1 MARTLTDSRIVY
13 LYEAVRRGSIRAAA
27 DGLDIAPSAVS
38 RQITLLEKEL
48 ACALIERH
56 SRGITATDAG
66 RHLID
71 YHREQLAHQNDL
83 LSRLEDLRGLRSGQ
97 VAIVLGEGFVT
108 DLLSGPMAQFCRQ
121 YPAIRLQ
128 LDLAGTNDVVRRVV
142 EDEAEIGLVY
152 NPPSDPKMVSRASR
166 RQALKAVVRPDF
178 PLWGR
183 QAGMSLQELTAF
195 PLAITHTAYG
205 IRQMLHAL
213 EITERVHL
221 QPVVTTNSLTV
232 LKEFVKQGLG
242 VSCLPDFAVA
252 REVEAGELRTMPL
265 FHPVLENAEAHL
277 ITRAGRRLS
286 SAAARMLQLMTAQ
299 LRSLR

>member
-1 MARTLTDSRIVY
+1 MALTLNDSRIMY

-48 ACALIERH
+48 DCALIERH
-56 SRGITATDAG
+56 SRGIVATDAG

-97 VAIVLGEGFVT
+97 VVIVLGEGFVA
-108 DLLSGPMAQFCRQ
+108 DLLAGPMAHFRRQ
-121 YPAIRLQ
+121 YPAISLQ
-128 LDLAGTNDVVRRVV
+128 LDLAGTNEVVRRVV

-152 NPPSDPKMVSRASR
+152 NPPADPKMVSRAIR
-166 RQALKAVVRPDF
+166 RQPLKAVVWRDF
-178 PLWGR
+178 PLRGR
-183 QAGMSLQELTAF
+183 QPGLSLRELTAF
-195 PLAITHTAYG
+195 PLAVTHTAYG

-213 EITERVHL
+213 EITERIHL

-232 LKEFVKQGLG
+232 LKEFVKQELG

-252 REVEAGELRTMPL
+252 REVDAGELFTMPL
-265 FHPVLENAEAHL
+265 LHPVLETAEAHL

-286 SAAARMLQLMTAQ
+286 GATVRMLQLMTAQ